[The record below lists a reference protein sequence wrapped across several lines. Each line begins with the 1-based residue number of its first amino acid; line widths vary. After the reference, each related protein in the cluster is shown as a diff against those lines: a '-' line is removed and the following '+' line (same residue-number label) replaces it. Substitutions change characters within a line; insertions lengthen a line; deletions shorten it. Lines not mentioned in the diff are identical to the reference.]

1 MSPLVNDAHTHTP
14 GQMQLQRMPLST
26 KSAAIP
32 FVSPITAALVALYTH
47 LLGAPYRGG
56 RRDGEREGKR
66 ERGGRRD
73 GEREREGKRERGWEE
88 GEREGERR
96 ERKRDV
102 RREGSM
108 RSRNEKEHK

>member
-1 MSPLVNDAHTHTP
+1 MLHGALCSQLVNDAHTHTP

-56 RRDGEREGKR
+56 RRDGERGEEGEGGGRGRGVEGGRERMR
-66 ERGGRRD
+66 ERG
-73 GEREREGKRERGWEE
+73 ERE
-88 GEREGERR
+88 
-96 ERKRDV
+96 RDV
-102 RREGSM
+102 RRERNM
-108 RSRNEKEHK
+108 QWRNERQHK

>member
-1 MSPLVNDAHTHTP
+1 MLHGALCSQLVNDAHTHTP

-56 RRDGEREGKR
+56 RRDGERGEEG
-66 ERGGRRD
+66 E
-73 GEREREGKRERGWEE
+73 GWEE
-88 GEREGERR
+88 GWGEGEGGEEGEGWKEEERE
-96 ERKRDV
+96 
-102 RREGSM
+102 
-108 RSRNEKEHK
+108 